1 MHFGVYAPS
10 SPFGRSRNHQ
20 SENEQIY
27 QTGTGPAITDKQ
39 VYVCLCYLK
48 SLVRYI
54 FIFGTVKLFHSM
66 VAVNFCSNRE
76 SKEKMLP
83 AGFYS
88 CGDHDYSFGVELD
101 CLTPPQQCD
110 PPLLVDD
117 SLIILPFINRGLN

>member
-1 MHFGVYAPS
+1 
-10 SPFGRSRNHQ
+10 
-20 SENEQIY
+20 
-27 QTGTGPAITDKQ
+27 
-39 VYVCLCYLK
+39 
-48 SLVRYI
+48 
-54 FIFGTVKLFHSM
+54 M

>member
-54 FIFGTVKLFHSM
+54 FIFGTVKLFHIDGGCELL
-66 VAVNFCSNRE
+66 FE
-76 SKEKMLP
+76 SRIQGEDASSRVLQLWRP
-83 AGFYS
+83 
-88 CGDHDYSFGVELD
+88 
-101 CLTPPQQCD
+101 
-110 PPLLVDD
+110 
-117 SLIILPFINRGLN
+117 